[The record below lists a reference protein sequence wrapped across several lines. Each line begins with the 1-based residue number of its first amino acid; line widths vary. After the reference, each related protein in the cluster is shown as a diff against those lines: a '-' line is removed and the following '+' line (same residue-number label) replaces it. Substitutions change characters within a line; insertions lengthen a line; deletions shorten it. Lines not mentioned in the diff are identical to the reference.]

1 MAKVI
6 LHPAN
11 NSIIENMAINSQ
23 SLHVVGLISGG
34 KDSFYSLLH
43 CIANQHR
50 VIALAN
56 LYPPETTSPSITT
69 EDLNSYM
76 YQTAGH
82 SVIPR
87 YAEALGLPLY
97 RQEICGI
104 AANSAKDY
112 HPGSNT
118 DKSVDETESLLPLLR
133 KVMIAHPTVNAVCS
147 GAILSTYQRTRIESV
162 ARRLDLVPLS
172 YLWQYPSLPPSS
184 PGGLLDDMAA
194 VGFDVRIVKVASGGL
209 DEGLLWS
216 NLMDSSVRTMVE
228 RSIARFGGSIL
239 GEGGEYET
247 LVVDGPSRIWKGRIE
262 VQDHEWCIGRGGG
275 GEAWIGFRNGA
286 GKVERKLDSKST
298 DDGDWKILIRP
309 IELLDKQFKLLIAEP
324 RPTSDRNKER
334 TNGEQLSEL
343 RKVFEPR
350 VVIISNGSKL
360 ILANIT
366 AVGSGYD
373 AKKQMMGI
381 KSKLFDILTDYA
393 PCIADDIVFTT
404 ILLRSMSDFG
414 NVNSIYEQLFTL
426 PNPPARVTI
435 GCGDA
440 LPEGVSL
447 MVSFVLGFGSQKAWD
462 GLHIQSRSYWAP
474 ANIGPY
480 SQAIKIP
487 LLKAKGSSLVYVAGQ
502 IPLVPASMEVF
513 QPGPPED
520 GEHIAPFDE
529 RIFVE
534 RACLAL
540 QHLWRIGKAMNV
552 GWWTGGVAFITSK
565 DDVQMKAEIAWKI
578 WKRIHERELWEEE
591 EELED
596 DFDIWDRV
604 HGGMGSLVKH
614 MAETQ
619 PLPDFA
625 RLSHGTSYDIPGFLA
640 IEVDELPRGCD
651 IEWQGLGLE
660 YHDSVAST
668 IANPVSFIEV
678 ETNLG
683 LRMKLLE
690 LFEGP
695 NTSLMAE
702 ATVYATNAALIDDLD
717 VQIVPCRR
725 VWGHKGLQLAGAV
738 VLSYNLE

>member
-1 MAKVI
+1 MT
-6 LHPAN
+6 
-11 NSIIENMAINSQ
+11 INSQ
-23 SLHVVGLISGG
+23 SLNVVGLISGG

-56 LYPPETTSPSITT
+56 LYPPEITSPSVTT

-82 SVIPR
+82 SIIPL

-118 DKSVDETESLLPLLR
+118 DKSFDETESLLPLLK
-133 KVMIAHPTVNAVCS
+133 KVMIAHPAVNAVCS
-147 GAILSTYQRTRIESV
+147 GAILSTYQRTRVESA

-184 PGGLLDDMAA
+184 PGGLLDDMVA

-216 NLMDSSVRTMVE
+216 NLMDPGVRTKVE
-228 RSIARFGGSIL
+228 RSIARFGGSLL

-247 LVVDGPSRIWKGRIE
+247 LVVDGPSAIWKGRIE

-275 GEAWIGFRNGA
+275 GEAWIGFRHGA
-286 GKVERKLDSKST
+286 GKVERKLEFKST
-298 DDGDWKILIRP
+298 DGRDWKTLIRP
-309 IELLDKQFKLLIAEP
+309 IKLWDKQFKLLIAEP
-324 RPTSDRNKER
+324 RPTLDRNKKG
-334 TNGEQLSEL
+334 TNGEQLSDV
-343 RKVFEPR
+343 RNVFEPR

-366 AVGSGYD
+366 SVGSGYN

-381 KSKLFDILTDYA
+381 KSKLFDILRDYA
-393 PCIADDIVFTT
+393 PCTANDIVFTT
-404 ILLRSMSDFG
+404 ILLRSMTDFG
-414 NVNSIYEQLFTL
+414 NVNSIYERLFTL

-435 GCGDA
+435 ACGDA

-447 MVSFVLGFGSQKAWD
+447 MVSFVLGFGSQKARD
-462 GLHIQSRSYWAP
+462 GLHVQSRSYWAP

-480 SQAIKIP
+480 SQAIRIP

-513 QPGPPED
+513 QLGPPED
-520 GEHIAPFDE
+520 GDYIAPFDE
-529 RIFVE
+529 RHFFE
-534 RACLAL
+534 RTCLAL

-552 GWWTGGVAFITSK
+552 GWWTGGVAFITGK
-565 DDVQMKAEIAWKI
+565 DDVKMKAEIAWEI

-591 EELED
+591 EEFED

-625 RLSHGTSYDIPGFLA
+625 RLSHGASYDIPGFLA

-660 YHDSVAST
+660 YHDSAAST
-668 IANPVSFIEV
+668 VANPVSFIEV
-678 ETNLG
+678 ETNQG
-683 LRMKLLE
+683 LRTKLLE

-695 NTSLMAE
+695 KPPLMAE
-702 ATVYATNAALIDDLD
+702 ATVYATNAALINDLD

-725 VWGHKGLQLAGAV
+725 VWGRKGLQLAGAV
-738 VLSYNLE
+738 VVSYNLE

>member
-1 MAKVI
+1 
-6 LHPAN
+6 
-11 NSIIENMAINSQ
+11 MAINSQ
-23 SLHVVGLISGG
+23 SLNVVGLISGG

-56 LYPPETTSPSITT
+56 LYPPGVTSPSVTT

-82 SVIPR
+82 SIIPL
-87 YAEALGLPLY
+87 YAEALRLPLY

-104 AANSAKDY
+104 AANSSKDY

-118 DKSVDETESLLPLLR
+118 DKSIDETESLLPLLR
-133 KVMIAHPTVNAVCS
+133 KVIIAHPTVNAVCS
-147 GAILSTYQRTRIESV
+147 GAILSTYQRTRIESA

-216 NLMDSSVRTMVE
+216 NLMDPSVRKRVE
-228 RSIARFGGSIL
+228 KSIARFGGSVL

-247 LVVDGPSRIWKGRIE
+247 LVVDGPPTIWKGRIE

-275 GEAWIGFRNGA
+275 GEAWIGFRHGA

-298 DDGDWKILIRP
+298 DDEDWKTLIRP
-309 IELLDKQFKLLIAEP
+309 IKLWDKQFKLLIAEP
-324 RPTSDRNKER
+324 RPPPDLNKKG
-334 TNGEQLSEL
+334 TNDEQLSDV
-343 RKVFEPR
+343 RNVFEPR

-366 AVGSGYD
+366 AVGSGYE
-373 AKKQMMGI
+373 ANKQMVGI
-381 KSKLFDILTDYA
+381 NSKLFDILRDYA
-393 PCIADDIVFTT
+393 PCTANDIVFTT
-404 ILLRSMSDFG
+404 ILLRSMTDFAT
-414 NVNSIYEQLFTL
+414 VNSVYEQLFTL

-435 GCGDA
+435 ACGDA

-447 MVSFVLGFGSQKAWD
+447 MVSFVLGLGSQTARD
-462 GLHIQSRSYWAP
+462 GLHVQSRSHWAP

-480 SQAIKIP
+480 SQAIKLP
-487 LLKAKGSSLVYVAGQ
+487 LLKAKGSSLVYIAGQ

-513 QPGPPED
+513 QPGPTE
-520 GEHIAPFDE
+520 GREYIASIDE
-529 RIFVE
+529 RNFLE
-534 RACLAL
+534 RTCLAL
-540 QHLWRIGKAMNV
+540 QHLWRIGRAMKV
-552 GWWTGGVAFITSK
+552 GWWTGGVAFITGK
-565 DDVQMKAEIAWKI
+565 ADVQMKAEVAWEI
-578 WKRIHERELWEEE
+578 WRRIHERELWEED

-596 DFDIWDRV
+596 GLDVWDRV

-614 MAETQ
+614 MAGTQ

-625 RLSHGTSYDIPGFLA
+625 RLSHAASCDIPGFLA
-640 IEVDELPRGCD
+640 VEVDELPRGCD

-668 IANPVSFIEV
+668 VANPVSFIEV
-678 ETNLG
+678 ETDQE

-690 LFEGP
+690 LFEGSTP
-695 NTSLMAE
+695 PLVAE
-702 ATVYATNAALIDDLD
+702 ATVYATNAALSNDLD
-717 VQIVPCRR
+717 VQIVPSRR
-725 VWGHKGLQLAGAV
+725 VWGRKGLQLAGAV
-738 VLSYNLE
+738 VLSHNLE